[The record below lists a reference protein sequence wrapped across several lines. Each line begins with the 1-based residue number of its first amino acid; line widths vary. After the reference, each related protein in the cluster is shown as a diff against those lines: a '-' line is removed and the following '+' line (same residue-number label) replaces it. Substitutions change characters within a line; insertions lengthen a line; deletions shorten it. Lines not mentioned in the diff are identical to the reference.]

1 MAPGRPVVCLS
12 PSFGLTSTA
21 AVEAVEA
28 AGGRLVR
35 QGAPRAEWSDDFR
48 TTLAAA
54 TGLIVG
60 TQTVDAALID
70 AAPHLTVIAKH
81 GAGVDNIDI
90 EAATAAGIAV
100 TSAPGA
106 NATAVAE
113 LVFGLVIGLAR
124 GIVGEDRRVRR
135 GEWRVK
141 IGKALEHSTLGI
153 VGMGQIGR
161 LVATRALAFDMRVLA
176 YDVAPSTAQEGSPWD
191 YVALEQLLE
200 RSDFVSLHL
209 PLLPETRNLIDA
221 TALARMRPTAFLI
234 NAARGGV
241 VDEDALAEAI
251 AADRLAGAALDVFA
265 GEPIGPDHPLVAQ
278 TDRTL
283 LTPHMAGYTDRAL
296 AVTSE
301 IVAAS
306 VAAALGGTLPPH
318 TLNEPDPWRGMP
330 R

>member
-1 MAPGRPVVCLS
+1 VCLS
-12 PSFGLTSTA
+12 PSFGLTSATA
-21 AVEAVEA
+21 LGTVES
-28 AGGRLVR
+28 AGGQLVR
-35 QGAPRAEWSDDFR
+35 QSAPRDEWSDDFR
-48 TTLAAA
+48 STMAEAAA
-54 TGLIVG
+54 LVVG
-60 TQTVDAALID
+60 TQTVDAALIE

-113 LVFGLVIGLAR
+113 LVLGLVIGLAR
-124 GIVGEDRRVRR
+124 GIAGEDRRVRR

-153 VGMGQIGR
+153 VGMGRIGR
-161 LVATRALAFDMRVLA
+161 LVATRALAFDMQVLA
-176 YDVAPSTAQEGSPWD
+176 YDVAPPPPDETPPWD
-191 YVALEQLLE
+191 RVPLEQLLE

-221 TALARMRPTAFLI
+221 AALARMRPTAFLI

-241 VDEDALAEAI
+241 VDEAALAEALDQ
-251 AADRLAGAALDVFA
+251 DRLAGAALDVFA
-265 GEPIGPDHPLVAQ
+265 DEPIGPDHPLVAQ

-318 TLNEPDPWRGMP
+318 TLNRPDPWRGMP

>member
-1 MAPGRPVVCLS
+1 VGSGRPVVCLS
-12 PSFGLTSTA
+12 PSFGLTSGA

-35 QGAPRAEWSDDFR
+35 QTVPRDQWTEDFR
-48 TTLAAA
+48 STLTEAAA
-54 TGLIVG
+54 LIVG
-60 TQTVDAALID
+60 TQTIDAALIE

-113 LVFGLVIGLAR
+113 LVLGLVIGLAR
-124 GIVGEDRRVRR
+124 GILGEDRRVRR
-135 GEWRVK
+135 GEWRVR
-141 IGKALEHSTLGI
+141 IGKALEQSTLGI
-153 VGMGQIGR
+153 VGMGRIGR
-161 LVATRALAFDMRVLA
+161 LVATRALAFDMEVLA
-176 YDVAPSTAQEGSPWD
+176 YDVVPAAPDDASPWTF
-191 YVALEQLLE
+191 VPLEQLLE

-209 PLLPETRNLIDA
+209 PLLPETRNLVDA
-221 TALARMRPTAFLI
+221 AALARMKPTAYLI

-241 VDEDALAEAI
+241 VDERALADALAGE
-251 AADRLAGAALDVFA
+251 RLAGAALDVFE
-265 GEPIGPDHPLVAQ
+265 GEPIGPDHPLVALD
-278 TDRTL
+278 DRTV

-306 VAAALGGTLPPH
+306 VVAALEGTLPPH
-318 TLNEPDPWRGMP
+318 TLNQPDPWRG
-330 R
+330 RAR

>member
-1 MAPGRPVVCLS
+1 MRPERPVVCLS
-12 PSFGLTSTA
+12 PSFGLTSAT
-21 AVEAVEA
+21 AVESVEA

-35 QGAPRAEWSDDFR
+35 QTAPRDEWSEDFR
-48 TTLAAA
+48 ATLAAA
-54 TGLIVG
+54 PALIVG
-60 TQTVDAALID
+60 TQTVDAALIE
-70 AAPHLTVIAKH
+70 AAPRLTVVSKH

-113 LVFGLVIGLAR
+113 LVLGLLIGLAR

-141 IGKALEHSTLGI
+141 VGKALERSTLGI
-153 VGMGQIGR
+153 VGMGRIGR
-161 LVATRALAFDMRVLA
+161 LVATRALAFDMQVLA
-176 YDVAPSTAQEGSPWD
+176 HDVTPPPREGTAPWT
-191 YVALEQLLE
+191 YVPLEELLE

-209 PLLPETRNLIDA
+209 PLLPETRNLVDA
-221 TALARMRPTAFLI
+221 AALARMKPTAFLI

-241 VDEDALAEAI
+241 VDERALADALAGE
-251 AADRLAGAALDVFA
+251 RLAGAALDVFE
-265 GEPIGPDHPLVAQ
+265 GEPVTPDHPLVAHE
-278 TDRTL
+278 DRTV

-301 IVAAS
+301 IVAES
-306 VAAALGGTLPPH
+306 VVAALGGTLPPH
-318 TLNEPDPWRGMP
+318 TLNRPEPWRG
-330 R
+330 RAQ